1 MATDGGQHLGG
12 DPVLEDL
19 RLRELGAED
28 EGVETRLVDD
38 GKPSVRNV
46 LTFKGSIFG
55 TLGFACFLRIR
66 GHE

>member
-19 RLRELGAED
+19 RLRELGGEN
-28 EGVETRLVDD
+28 ERVETRLVDD

-46 LTFKGSIFG
+46 LTFKGSIWE
-55 TLGFACFLRIR
+55 R
-66 GHE
+66 